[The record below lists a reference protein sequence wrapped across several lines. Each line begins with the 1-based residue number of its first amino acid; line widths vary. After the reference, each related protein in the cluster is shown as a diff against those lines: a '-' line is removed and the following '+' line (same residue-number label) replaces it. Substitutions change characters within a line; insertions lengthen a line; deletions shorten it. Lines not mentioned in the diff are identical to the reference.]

1 VAGFGF
7 ATAGSERIM
16 AAENIR
22 RLDIAVS
29 SMDAPVS
36 ALSGGNQQKVVIG
49 KWLNTDPRVM
59 LFDEPTRG
67 IDIQA
72 KQQIFHI
79 IRGLSDQGVSS
90 IIVSS
95 ELEELM
101 DNCHRVL
108 ILKKGRL
115 VGEILPHQSTLEQ
128 LITVCME

>member
-1 VAGFGF
+1 VAGFGL
-7 ATAGSERIM
+7 ATAGSERVM

-36 ALSGGNQQKVVIG
+36 ALSGGSQQKVVIG
-49 KWLNTDPRVM
+49 KWLNTSPRVM

-79 IRGLSDQGVSS
+79 IRELSEKGVSS
-90 IIVSS
+90 IVVSS

-101 DNCHRVL
+101 ENCHRIF
-108 ILKKGRL
+108 ILKKGRM